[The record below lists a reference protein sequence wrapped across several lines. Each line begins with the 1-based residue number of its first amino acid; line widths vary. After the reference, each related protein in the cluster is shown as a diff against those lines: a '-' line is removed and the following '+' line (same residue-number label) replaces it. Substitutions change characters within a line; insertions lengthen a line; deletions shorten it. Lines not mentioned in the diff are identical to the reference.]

1 MSLRIFFPTRIRNI
15 GKSCLLIIVMIFLS
29 NGIRAQHMIGVGT
42 RFDDSF
48 REWIIATD
56 DEDVEG
62 EIRMRWVFQND
73 WTVWDIQLGN
83 VSASIEQ
90 KWKDDPNLWEIRCGD
105 AIVNAKTT
113 WPGEFIQWKLSDGKN
128 QYNWGTKYT
137 NQRDEWLIDS
147 RDKNLF
153 KVYMYWEGDPREWVI
168 EDNLPDDISVA
179 MKMAMVFLA
188 IHFSSPRV

>member
-1 MSLRIFFPTRIRNI
+1 MSLRLMIHSVLKGF
-15 GKSCLLIIVMIFLS
+15 GKSCLMIMAMLWIPYAISAQLIT
-29 NGIRAQHMIGVGT
+29 GVGT
-42 RFDDSF
+42 RYDDSF
-48 REWIIATD
+48 REWNITTD
-56 DEDVEG
+56 DEDVQG
-62 EIRMRWVFQND
+62 EIRMRWAFQND

-83 VSASIEQ
+83 ISASIEQ

-113 WPGEFIQWKLSDGKN
+113 WPGEFIQWKLSDGKS

-147 RDKNLF
+147 RDKDLF

-168 EDNLPDDISVA
+168 EDNLPDDASMA
-179 MKMAMVFLA
+179 MKLAMIFLA